1 MIFDQKYCYEVMS
14 LDIRLVS
21 SSIGSWVINTRRIE
35 AEEEEKKT
43 GKTIVHSKTVVAY

>member
-1 MIFDQKYCYEVMS
+1 MS

-43 GKTIVHSKTVVAY
+43 GKTIVHSKTVVLIIMEYITDFKI